1 MTSSRRG
8 LGGHRGVHPPG
19 MSEIGNHDRGR
30 GPRPE
35 TERAAADSPTEL
47 RGRSWKSVLRRT
59 VKEFTNDELS
69 DRAAALTYYAVLSV
83 FPALLVL
90 VAVLG
95 ILGKGSIDAILGN
108 VSKFAPGS
116 VRDIVTN
123 AVRNLEGS
131 SSTGSILA
139 VVGLLGALWS
149 ASNYIAAF
157 IRTSN
162 VVYDLPEGR
171 PAWKTLPVRLGLT
184 LLLMLVL
191 AVSTLLVV
199 FTGPLAR
206 QAADALGMGGTALT
220 VWNYAKWPVLL
231 LLVAFMIALLYWAA
245 PNVKG
250 RGLRWVTPGSALAV
264 VIWLVA
270 SAGFAVYVANFSSYN
285 KTYGTLAGVIIFLVW
300 LWITNL
306 AVLLGLEFDAEL
318 ARQRAISGGHPSQEE
333 PYVTPRDT
341 RKWPSSGVRRPE
353 GGPEPGPETEP
364 ETEGEA
370 PSGGRG
376 FGEGRGP
383 GHGAREAGPGERGS
397 GGSGESE
404 GSGES
409 GPEEG
414 GPRRAA

>member
-1 MTSSRRG
+1 MPETG
-8 LGGHRGVHPPG
+8 ENGP
-19 MSEIGNHDRGR
+19 GR

-35 TERAAADSPTEL
+35 TERAAADSPTAL
-47 RGRSWKSVLRRT
+47 GGRSWKAVLRRT
-59 VKEFTNDELS
+59 VREFTDDELS
-69 DRAAALTYYAVLSV
+69 DRAAALTYYAVLSI

-90 VAVLG
+90 VSVLG

-108 VSKFAPGS
+108 VAKFAPGS
-116 VRDIVTN
+116 VRDVLTH

-131 SSTGSILA
+131 SSTGSVLA

-149 ASNYIAAF
+149 ASNYVAAF
-157 IRTSN
+157 MRTAN

-171 PAWKTLPVRLGLT
+171 PVWKTTPLRLGLT

-191 AVSTLLVV
+191 AVGTLLVV

-206 QAADALGMGGTALT
+206 RASDALGLGGTALT

-231 LLVAFMIALLYWAA
+231 LLVALMIALLYWAA

-264 VIWLVA
+264 LIWLAA

-318 ARQRAISGGHPSQEE
+318 ARQRAVSGGHPSGEE

-341 RKWPSSGVRRPE
+341 RKWPGSRDGEEGRDDGQGE
-353 GGPEPGPETEP
+353 GGP
-364 ETEGEA
+364 
-370 PSGGRG
+370 
-376 FGEGRGP
+376 
-383 GHGAREAGPGERGS
+383 H
-397 GGSGESE
+397 
-404 GSGES
+404 
-409 GPEEG
+409 
-414 GPRRAA
+414 RAA